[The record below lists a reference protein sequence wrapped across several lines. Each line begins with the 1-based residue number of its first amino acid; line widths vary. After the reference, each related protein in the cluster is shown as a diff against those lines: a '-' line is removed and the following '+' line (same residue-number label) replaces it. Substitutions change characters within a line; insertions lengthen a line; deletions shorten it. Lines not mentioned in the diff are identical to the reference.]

1 MNDVNPFLSFIESY
15 WEILLLLI
23 FAVYWQ
29 SILILKRYGIL
40 ERFNITNH
48 GPLLMIRTTKGQ
60 KFLDRVARVKGFWR
74 LFGDA
79 GIPLMLFVM
88 FLMFALIIFSDITIV
103 ISLYEQTMPPPSEIH
118 ELRNIFLIPGIN
130 QFIPIVWGTIGLF
143 ITLVVH
149 EFSHAIMSKAED
161 IRVKSM
167 GLILLLIPIGGF
179 AEPDEK
185 QLFGTQ
191 NKNNEHEN
199 EVTSGQKTAN
209 RRQRIRIL
217 TAGVMANFVTAFVAF
232 VLFFIVIGS
241 IAPVSNVVI
250 TDVVLGSPADDA
262 GLTEMTV
269 ITHINDKKIENGS
282 VFHTHIASLP
292 VGEVFRLGIKKDGK
306 TSEVLLKPD
315 VEKNGTISGV
325 KFNEIVSG
333 MPAEKAGLVG
343 GTLITGIDDV
353 QIYDSQDFFDF
364 MANTSSGQEIII
376 HTLDANEEINYSI
389 TLASNPADG
398 NKGFIGISGFS
409 TVVISRSNGVSVG
422 EYPAKELLHFLQMI
436 PHMLNSL
443 TGWVFVLLILLAL
456 PFPILSIG
464 SFAGFNTSIYMFYEP
479 IGWAAPLGVGVFWLA
494 NSLFWIGLINYYVGL
509 FNCLPMLPLDGG
521 HVFRDTLHSILARL
535 FGNEERMGVI
545 AGKVATGFA
554 ILMLASLV
562 FMIIAP
568 KLAQGL

>member
-1 MNDVNPFLSFIESY
+1 MSEVNPFLSFIESY
-15 WEILLLLI
+15 WKILLI

-29 SILILKRYGIL
+29 SILILKQYGIL
-40 ERFNITNH
+40 KRFNIDNH

-60 KFLDRVARVKGFWR
+60 KFLDRVASVKGFWR
-74 LFGDA
+74 VFGDA
-79 GIPLMLFVM
+79 GIPLMLLGM
-88 FLMFALIIFSDITIV
+88 FLMFALIIFSDIMMVT
-103 ISLYEQTMPPPSEIH
+103 SLYEQTMPAPSEIH

-130 QFIPIVWGTIGLF
+130 QFIPVVWGIIGL
-143 ITLVVH
+143 IVTLVVH

-167 GLILLLIPIGGF
+167 GLILVLIPIGGF
-179 AEPDEK
+179 AEPDEE
-185 QLFGTQ
+185 QLFGIRD
-191 NKNNEHEN
+191 KDKGREN
-199 EVTSGQKTAN
+199 GATSDQKTAT

-250 TDVVLGSPADDA
+250 TDVVLGSPADDI
-262 GLTEMTV
+262 GLTGMTV

-292 VGEVFRLGIKKDGK
+292 VGEVFRMGIKKDGK

-315 VEKNGTISGV
+315 IEKSGIISGV
-325 KFNEIVSG
+325 KFNEIVPG
-333 MPAEKAGLVG
+333 MPGEKAGLVED
-343 GTLITGIDDV
+343 TIITRIDDV
-353 QIYDSQDFFDF
+353 PIYDTQDFSDF
-364 MANTSSGQEIII
+364 MVNTTSGQEIII
-376 HTLDANEEINYSI
+376 YTIVDNEQINYSI
-389 TLASNPADG
+389 TLASHPADG
-398 NKGFIGISGFS
+398 EKGFIGISGFS
-409 TVVISRSNGVSVG
+409 TLVISRSIGVSVG
-422 EYPAKELLHFLQMI
+422 EYPARELLHFLQMI
-436 PHMLNSL
+436 PNMM
-443 TGWVFVLLILLAL
+443 TGVAGWVILLVL
-456 PFPILSIG
+456 PFPNPFI

-479 IGWAAPLGVGVFWLA
+479 IGWAVPLGVGVFWLA
-494 NSLFWIGLINYYVGL
+494 NSLLWIGWMNFYVGL

-554 ILMLASLV
+554 ILMLASLL

-568 KLAQGL
+568 KLAHGL

>member
-1 MNDVNPFLSFIESY
+1 MSEVTPFLSFIESY
-15 WEILLLLI
+15 WKILLI

-29 SILILKRYGIL
+29 SILILKQYGIL
-40 ERFNITNH
+40 KRFNIDNH

-60 KFLDRVARVKGFWR
+60 KFLDRVASVKGFWR

-79 GIPLMLFVM
+79 GIPFMLLGM
-88 FLMFALIIFSDITIV
+88 FLMFALIIFSDIIMVT
-103 ISLYEQTMPPPSEIH
+103 SLYEQTMPAPSEIH

-130 QFIPIVWGTIGLF
+130 KFIPVVWGIIGL
-143 ITLVVH
+143 IVTLVVH

-167 GLILLLIPIGGF
+167 GLILVLIPIGGF
-179 AEPDEK
+179 AEPDEE
-185 QLFGTQ
+185 QLFGTRD
-191 NKNNEHEN
+191 KDKGREN
-199 EVTSGQKTAN
+199 GVTSDQRTAT

-250 TDVVLGSPADDA
+250 TDVVPGSPADDI

-282 VFHTHIASLP
+282 VFHTQIASLP

-315 VEKNGTISGV
+315 IGKNGIISGV
-325 KFNEIVSG
+325 KFNEIVPG
-333 MPAEKAGLVG
+333 MPGEKAGLVED
-343 GTLITGIDDV
+343 TIITRIDDV
-353 QIYDSQDFFDF
+353 PIYDTQDFSDF
-364 MANTSSGQEIII
+364 MANTTSGQEIII
-376 HTLDANEEINYSI
+376 YTIVANEQINYSI
-389 TLASNPADG
+389 TLASHPADG
-398 NKGFIGISGFS
+398 EKGFIGISGFS
-409 TVVISRSNGVSVG
+409 TLVISRSIGVSVG
-422 EYPAKELLHFLQMI
+422 EYPARELLHFLQMI
-436 PHMLNSL
+436 PHMMAGVV
-443 TGWVFVLLILLAL
+443 GWVILLVL
-456 PFPILSIG
+456 PFPNPFIG

-479 IGWAAPLGVGVFWLA
+479 IGWAVPLGVGVFWLA
-494 NSLFWIGLINYYVGL
+494 NSLLWIGWMNFYVGL

-554 ILMLASLV
+554 ILMLASLL

-568 KLAQGL
+568 KLAHGL

>member
-1 MNDVNPFLSFIESY
+1 MSEVNPFLSFIESY
-15 WEILLLLI
+15 WKILLI

-29 SILILKRYGIL
+29 SILILKQYGIL
-40 ERFNITNH
+40 KRFNIDNH

-60 KFLDRVARVKGFWR
+60 KFLDRIASAKGFWR

-79 GIPLMLFVM
+79 GIPLMLLGM
-88 FLMFALIIFSDITIV
+88 FLMFALIIFSDILMVT
-103 ISLYEQTMPPPSEIH
+103 SLHEQTMPPPSEIH

-130 QFIPIVWGTIGLF
+130 EFIPVAWGIIGL
-143 ITLVVH
+143 IVTLVVH

-167 GLILLLIPIGGF
+167 GLILVLIPIGGF
-179 AEPDEK
+179 AEPDEE
-185 QLFGTQ
+185 QLFGIRD
-191 NKNNEHEN
+191 KDKGREN
-199 EVTSGQKTAN
+199 GATSDQKTAT

-250 TDVVLGSPADDA
+250 TDVVPGSPADDI
-262 GLTEMTV
+262 GLTGMTV
-269 ITHINDKKIENGS
+269 ITHINDVKIENAS
-282 VFHTHIASLP
+282 AFYSCIDSLP
-292 VGEVFRLGIKKDGK
+292 VGDDFRLGVKKDGVTQELLVTPDIEK
-306 TSEVLLKPD
+306 TD
-315 VEKNGTISGV
+315 TISGV
-325 KFNEIVSG
+325 KFENIIPE
-333 MPAEKAGLVG
+333 MPGEKAGLVS

-353 QIYDSQDFFDF
+353 TISDAQDFFNF
-364 MANTSSGQEIII
+364 MANTTSGQEIII
-376 HTLDANEEINYSI
+376 HTLVANEEINYSI
-389 TLASNPADG
+389 TLASNPSG
-398 NKGFIGISGFS
+398 GEKGFIGVSGFS
-409 TVVISRSNGVSVG
+409 TLVVSRSIGVSVG

-436 PHMLNSL
+436 PQMMKGVA
-443 TGWVFVLLILLAL
+443 GWVILLVL
-456 PFPILSIG
+456 PFPNPFIG

-479 IGWAAPLGVGVFWLA
+479 IGWALPLGVGVFWLA
-494 NSLFWIGLINYYVGL
+494 NSLLWIGWMNFYVGL

-521 HVFRDTLHSILARL
+521 HVFRDTLHSILAWL

-568 KLAQGL
+568 KLAHGL

>member
-1 MNDVNPFLSFIESY
+1 MSEVNPFLSFIESY
-15 WEILLLLI
+15 WKILLI

-29 SILILKRYGIL
+29 SILILKQYGIL
-40 ERFNITNH
+40 KRFNIDNH

-60 KFLDRVARVKGFWR
+60 KFLDRVASVKGFWR
-74 LFGDA
+74 VFGDA
-79 GIPLMLFVM
+79 GIPLMLLGM
-88 FLMFALIIFSDITIV
+88 FLMFALIIFSDILMVT
-103 ISLYEQTMPPPSEIH
+103 SLYEQTMPAPSEIH

-130 QFIPIVWGTIGLF
+130 QFIPVVWGIIGL
-143 ITLVVH
+143 IVTLVVH

-167 GLILLLIPIGGF
+167 GLILVLIPIGGF
-179 AEPDEK
+179 AEPDEE
-185 QLFGTQ
+185 QLFGTRD
-191 NKNNEHEN
+191 KDKGREN
-199 EVTSGQKTAN
+199 GVTSDQKIAS

-250 TDVVLGSPADDA
+250 TDVVPGSPADDI

-292 VGEVFRLGIKKDGK
+292 VGEVFRMGIKKDGK

-315 VEKNGTISGV
+315 IEKSGIISGV
-325 KFNEIVSG
+325 KFNEIVPG
-333 MPAEKAGLVG
+333 MPGEKAGLVED
-343 GTLITGIDDV
+343 TIITRIDDV
-353 QIYDSQDFFDF
+353 PIYDTQDFSDF
-364 MANTSSGQEIII
+364 MANTTSGQEIII
-376 HTLDANEEINYSI
+376 YTIVANEQINYSI
-389 TLASNPADG
+389 TLASHPADG
-398 NKGFIGISGFS
+398 EKGFIGISGFS
-409 TVVISRSNGVSVG
+409 TLVISRSIGVSVG
-422 EYPAKELLHFLQMI
+422 EYPARELLHFLQMI
-436 PHMLNSL
+436 PHMM
-443 TGWVFVLLILLAL
+443 TGVVGWVILLVL
-456 PFPILSIG
+456 PFPNPFIG

-479 IGWAAPLGVGVFWLA
+479 IGWAVPLGVGVFWLA
-494 NSLFWIGLINYYVGL
+494 NSLLWIGWMNFYVGL

-554 ILMLASLV
+554 LLMLASLL

-568 KLAQGL
+568 KLAHGL

>member
-1 MNDVNPFLSFIESY
+1 LNEVNPFLSFIESN
-15 WEILLLLI
+15 WKILLI
-23 FAVYWQ
+23 FVVYWQ
-29 SILILKRYGIL
+29 LILILKRYGIL
-40 ERFNITNH
+40 ERFNISNH

-60 KFLDRVARVKGFWR
+60 KFLDKIASAKGFWR

-79 GIPLMLFVM
+79 GIPLMLLGM
-88 FLMFALIIFSDITIV
+88 FLMFALIIFSDIIMVT
-103 ISLYEQTMPPPSEIH
+103 SLYEKTMQPPSEIH

-130 QFIPIVWGTIGLF
+130 KFIPFVWGLIGL
-143 ITLVVH
+143 IVTLVVH

-167 GLILLLIPIGGF
+167 GLILVLIPIGGF
-179 AEPDEK
+179 AEPDEE
-185 QLFGTQ
+185 QLFGIHD
-191 NKNNEHEN
+191 KHKGREN
-199 EVTSGQKTAN
+199 EVTSGQKIAS

-250 TDVVLGSPADDA
+250 TDVVLGSPADDI

-269 ITHINDKKIENGS
+269 LTHINDKKIENGS

-292 VGEVFRLGIKKDGK
+292 VDEVVKLGIKKDSK

-315 VEKNGTISGV
+315 IEKNEIISGV

-343 GTLITGIDDV
+343 GTFITRIDDV
-353 QIYDSQDFFDF
+353 PIYDTQGFFDF
-364 MANTSSGQEIII
+364 MANTTSGQEIII
-376 HTLDANEEINYSI
+376 HTLVANEEINYSI
-389 TLASNPADG
+389 TLASNPSG
-398 NKGFIGISGFS
+398 GEKGFIGVSGFS
-409 TVVISRSNGVSVG
+409 TLVVSRSIGVSVG

-436 PHMLNSL
+436 PYMM
-443 TGWVFVLLILLAL
+443 TGMAGWIILLVL
-456 PFPILSIG
+456 PFPNPFIG

-479 IGWAAPLGVGVFWLA
+479 IGWAVPLGMGVFWLA
-494 NSLFWIGLINYYVGL
+494 NSLLWIGWMNFYVGL

-521 HVFRDTLHSILARL
+521 HVFRDTLHSILEGL
-535 FGNEERMGVI
+535 SGNEERTGEI
-545 AGKVATGFA
+545 AGKVAAGFA

-568 KLAQGL
+568 KLAHGL

>member
-1 MNDVNPFLSFIESY
+1 LSEVNPFLSFIESY
-15 WEILLLLI
+15 WKILLI

-29 SILILKRYGIL
+29 SILILKQYGIL
-40 ERFNITNH
+40 KRFNIDNH

-60 KFLDRVARVKGFWR
+60 KFLDRVASVKGFWR
-74 LFGDA
+74 VFGDA
-79 GIPLMLFVM
+79 GIPLMLLGM
-88 FLMFALIIFSDITIV
+88 FLMFALIIFSDIMMVT
-103 ISLYEQTMPPPSEIH
+103 SLYEQTMPAPSEIH

-130 QFIPIVWGTIGLF
+130 QFIPVVWGIIGL
-143 ITLVVH
+143 IVTLVVH

-167 GLILLLIPIGGF
+167 GLILVLIPIGGF
-179 AEPDEK
+179 AEPDEE
-185 QLFGTQ
+185 QLFGIRD
-191 NKNNEHEN
+191 KDKGREN
-199 EVTSGQKTAN
+199 GATSDQKTAT

-250 TDVVLGSPADDA
+250 TDVVPGSPADDI

-282 VFHTHIASLP
+282 VFHTHIDSLP
-292 VGEVFRLGIKKDGK
+292 VGEVFRMGIKKDGK

-315 VEKNGTISGV
+315 IEKSGIISGV
-325 KFNEIVSG
+325 KFNEIVPG
-333 MPAEKAGLVG
+333 MPGEKAGLVED
-343 GTLITGIDDV
+343 TIITRIDDV
-353 QIYDSQDFFDF
+353 PIYDTQDFSDF
-364 MANTSSGQEIII
+364 MANTTSGQEIII
-376 HTLDANEEINYSI
+376 YTIVDNEQINYSI
-389 TLASNPADG
+389 TLASHPADG
-398 NKGFIGISGFS
+398 EKGFIGISGFS
-409 TVVISRSNGVSVG
+409 TLVISRSIGVSVG
-422 EYPAKELLHFLQMI
+422 EYPARELLHFLQMI
-436 PHMLNSL
+436 PHMM
-443 TGWVFVLLILLAL
+443 TGVVGWVILLVL
-456 PFPILSIG
+456 PFPNPFIG

-479 IGWAAPLGVGVFWLA
+479 IGWAVPLGVGVFWLA
-494 NSLFWIGLINYYVGL
+494 NSLLWIGWMNFYVGL

-554 ILMLASLV
+554 LLMLASLL

-568 KLAQGL
+568 KLAHGL

>member
-1 MNDVNPFLSFIESY
+1 MNEVNPFLSFIESY
-15 WEILLLLI
+15 WKILLI

-29 SILILKRYGIL
+29 SILIMKKYGIL

-60 KFLDRVARVKGFWR
+60 KFLDRVASAKGFWR

-79 GIPLMLFVM
+79 GIPLMLLGM
-88 FLMFALIIFSDITIV
+88 FLMFALIILSDIIMVT
-103 ISLYEQTMPPPSEIH
+103 SLYEQTMQTPSEIH

-130 QFIPIVWGTIGLF
+130 KFIPFVWGIIGL
-143 ITLVVH
+143 IVTLVVH

-167 GLILLLIPIGGF
+167 GLILVLIPIGGF
-179 AEPDEK
+179 AEPDEE
-185 QLFGTQ
+185 QLFGTRD
-191 NKNNEHEN
+191 KDKGREN
-199 EVTSGQKTAN
+199 EVTPYQKTAT
-209 RRQRIRIL
+209 RRQRVRIL

-250 TDVVLGSPADDA
+250 TDVVLGSPADDI
-262 GLTEMTV
+262 GLTGMTV

-292 VGEVFRLGIKKDGK
+292 VGEVVKLGIKKDGE

-315 VEKNGTISGV
+315 TEKTGIVSGV

-343 GTLITGIDDV
+343 GTLITSIDDV
-353 QIYDSQDFFDF
+353 PIYDTGDFFDF
-364 MANTSSGQEIII
+364 MANTTPGQEIII
-376 HTLDANEEINYSI
+376 HSLVANEQINYSI
-389 TLASNPADG
+389 TLASNPSG
-398 NKGFIGISGFS
+398 GEKGFIGVSGFS
-409 TVVISRSNGVSVG
+409 TFFASESIGISIG
-422 EYPAKELLHFLQMI
+422 EYPARELLHFLQMI
-436 PHMLNSL
+436 PYMM
-443 TGWVFVLLILLAL
+443 TGVVGWVILLVL
-456 PFPILSIG
+456 PFPNPFIG

-479 IGWAAPLGVGVFWLA
+479 IGWAVPLGVGVFWLA
-494 NSLFWIGLINYYVGL
+494 NSLLWIGWMNFYVGL

-535 FGNEERMGVI
+535 FGKEERMGVI

-554 ILMLASLV
+554 LLMLASLI

-568 KLAQGL
+568 KLAYGF

>member
-1 MNDVNPFLSFIESY
+1 MSEVTPFLSFIESY
-15 WEILLLLI
+15 WKILLI

-29 SILILKRYGIL
+29 SILILKQYGIL
-40 ERFNITNH
+40 KRFNIDNH

-60 KFLDRVARVKGFWR
+60 KFLDRVASVKGFWR

-79 GIPLMLFVM
+79 GIPFMLLGM
-88 FLMFALIIFSDITIV
+88 FLMFALIIFSDIIMVT
-103 ISLYEQTMPPPSEIH
+103 SLYEQTMPAPSEIH

-130 QFIPIVWGTIGLF
+130 KFIPVVWGIIGL
-143 ITLVVH
+143 IVTLVVH

-167 GLILLLIPIGGF
+167 GLILVLIPIGGF
-179 AEPDEK
+179 AEPDEE
-185 QLFGTQ
+185 QLFGTRD
-191 NKNNEHEN
+191 KDKGREN
-199 EVTSGQKTAN
+199 GVTSDQKTAT

-250 TDVVLGSPADDA
+250 TDVVPGSPADDI

-282 VFHTHIASLP
+282 VFHTQIASLP
-292 VGEVFRLGIKKDGK
+292 VGEVFRMGIKKDGK

-315 VEKNGTISGV
+315 IGKSGIISGV
-325 KFNEIVSG
+325 KFNEIVPG
-333 MPAEKAGLVG
+333 MPGEKAGLVED
-343 GTLITGIDDV
+343 TIITRIDDV
-353 QIYDSQDFFDF
+353 PIYDTQDFSDF
-364 MANTSSGQEIII
+364 MANTTSGQEIII
-376 HTLDANEEINYSI
+376 YTIVANEQINYSI
-389 TLASNPADG
+389 TLASHPADG
-398 NKGFIGISGFS
+398 EKGFIGISGFS
-409 TVVISRSNGVSVG
+409 TLVISRSIGVSVG
-422 EYPAKELLHFLQMI
+422 EYPARELLHFLQMI
-436 PHMLNSL
+436 PHMMAGVV
-443 TGWVFVLLILLAL
+443 GWVILLVL
-456 PFPILSIG
+456 PFPNPFIG

-479 IGWAAPLGVGVFWLA
+479 IGWAVPLGVGVFWLA
-494 NSLFWIGLINYYVGL
+494 NSLLWIGWMNFYVGL

-554 ILMLASLV
+554 ILMLASLL

-568 KLAQGL
+568 KLAHGL

>member
-1 MNDVNPFLSFIESY
+1 MNEVNPFLSFFESY
-15 WEILLLLI
+15 WKILLI
-23 FAVYWQ
+23 FAIYWQ

-60 KFLDRVARVKGFWR
+60 KFLDRVASAKGFWR

-79 GIPLMLFVM
+79 GIPLMLLGM
-88 FLMFALIIFSDITIV
+88 FLMFALIILSDIIMVT
-103 ISLYEQTMPPPSEIH
+103 SLYENTMQTPSEIH

-130 QFIPIVWGTIGLF
+130 KFIPFVWGIIGL
-143 ITLVVH
+143 IVTLVVH

-167 GLILLLIPIGGF
+167 GLILVLIPIGGF
-179 AEPDEK
+179 AEPDEE
-185 QLFGTQ
+185 QLFGIRD
-191 NKNNEHEN
+191 KDKGGEN
-199 EVTSGQKTAN
+199 GVKSDQKTAT

-232 VLFFIVIGS
+232 ALFFIVIGS

-250 TDVVLGSPADDA
+250 TDVVPGSPAGDI

-269 ITHINDKKIENGS
+269 ITHINDNKIENGS
-282 VFHTHIASLP
+282 VFHSQIASLP

-306 TSEVLLKPD
+306 ASEVLLKPD
-315 VEKNGTISGV
+315 IGENGIISGV

-333 MPAEKAGLVG
+333 MPGEKAGLVE
-343 GTLITGIDDV
+343 GTMITRIDDV
-353 QIYDSQDFFDF
+353 PISDTQDFFDF
-364 MANTSSGQEIII
+364 MANTTPDQEIII
-376 HTLDANEEINYSI
+376 HTLVANEEINYSI
-389 TLASNPADG
+389 TLASNPSG
-398 NKGFIGISGFS
+398 GEKGFIGISGFS
-409 TVVISRSNGVSVG
+409 TIVISRSIGVSIG
-422 EYPAKELLHFLQMI
+422 EYPAKELLHFLQNI
-436 PHMLNSL
+436 PYMMMGMV
-443 TGWVFVLLILLAL
+443 GWIILLVL
-456 PFPILSIG
+456 PFPNPFIG
-464 SFAGFNTSIYMFYEP
+464 SFAGFNSSIYMFYEP
-479 IGWAAPLGVGVFWLA
+479 IGWAVPLGVGIFWLA
-494 NSLFWIGLINYYVGL
+494 NSLLWIGWMNFYVGL